1 MKTRAI
7 CAISMLLFIAS
18 FSTGNS
24 QNYRVLKPEQTT
36 FYSIYSDLYFG
47 MRVDS
52 VSIQGTDTIFHL
64 LKNLQQMDFDCF
76 HTDGPSWMGDRI
88 IVRPD
93 GETSF
98 FNGWN
103 EEIAIKT
110 QAPVG
115 EEWMC
120 YTNPL
125 INFRATVASLGTE
138 TFLGVTDSVKTISFQ
153 AVSPDGL
160 NISSMINWMQIKLSK
175 NNGIITT
182 FNFYSFPEVGL
193 GLTRQTAGECHLI
206 GMDNPI
212 SGIQN
217 LTWKEIHDH
226 NPGDELHT
234 VEIYSDISYSLR
246 VETLSRLL
254 EKSIDGDTIFY
265 YWEKRI
271 KVMINGYGNNTF
283 SANIDTLLQKIYS
296 NSGFDQL
303 PGMAMEVENS
313 EYFTTTLLKDGFHG
327 IIKAQMGGSGTVE
340 PSYYDSCYHH
350 PIFDN
355 CFPDQEYYKGLGGP
369 YYSEYFGF
377 DECSNQLV
385 YYKKDGVEW
394 GFPLDFTVNTTLKPI
409 ETEPELVS
417 VFPNPATDLV
427 NIKLSILNKSSFMT
441 IIDSHGVETGNY
453 PLNAKE
459 SQINIQNLKPGIY
472 LFRFTSENQNVIRK
486 IVKL

>member
-7 CAISMLLFIAS
+7 CAITTLLFIAFFNS
-18 FSTGNS
+18 GLS
-24 QNYRVLKPEQTT
+24 QNYRVINPQQTT
-36 FYSIYSDLYFG
+36 FYSIYSDLYMG

-52 VSIQGTDTIFHL
+52 IGIQGTDTIFHL

-103 EEIAIKT
+103 EEILIKT

-125 INFRATVASLGTE
+125 INFRATVASTGTE
-138 TFLGVTDSVKTISFQ
+138 TFLGITDSVKTITFQ

-160 NISSMINWMQIKLSK
+160 NVSNMINYMHIKLSL

-182 FNFYSFPEVGL
+182 FNFYSFPEIGL

-206 GMDNPI
+206 GMDDPMV
-212 SGIQN
+212 GLQN

-234 VEIYSDISYSLR
+234 VEIYSDITYSFR
-246 VETLSRLL
+246 KETLSRLL

-265 YWEKRI
+265 NWENRI
-271 KVMINGYGNNTF
+271 KVMINGYGYNTF
-283 SANIDTLLQKIYS
+283 TASTDTLLQKVYS
-296 NSGFDQL
+296 NPGFDQL
-303 PGMAMEVENS
+303 PGMAMEVDNS
-313 EYFTTTLLKDGFHG
+313 GFFSTTFMKEDFYG
-327 IIKAQMGGSGTVE
+327 ITKARMGGYGTVV

-350 PIFDN
+350 PIYDN

-394 GFPLDFTVNTTLKPI
+394 GFPLDFTVNTTLKPV

-417 VFPNPATDLV
+417 VFPNPADDLV
-427 NIKLSILNKSSFMT
+427 NIKLRFPDRSVSMT
-441 IIDSHGVETGNY
+441 ITDSQGVETGNY
-453 PLNAKE
+453 QLNAIE